1 MTPQRGIL
9 ALTGSD
15 APFRW
20 NAFGDLGTP
29 AVVTY
34 SFGAGPAPYE
44 LREDGTH
51 ANSGYRAWSETQRE
65 HARAALLEWEDVS
78 GLRFIEVPDIQMG
91 DLRFSIVDLTGQF
104 RSDGRQI
111 SGYADYPPQADAF
124 LTDDYTDGY
133 AHAWY
138 SGDMFFNQ
146 TRMRDTTIHASDE
159 KPSYHTLLLHE
170 IGHAIGLKHPFE
182 GSPQLR
188 EERDDGRFTVMSYT
202 YTTSVDSIGPLD
214 IAAARFLYGPSSKT
228 LTAFWAEG
236 AEQLVQKGGR
246 WKDDLSGSHLD
257 DRLVGRAGGDTL
269 RGYAGDDVAA
279 GGKGRDRIDL
289 GSGDDIARGGGGAD
303 FIVLGSG
310 DDRANGGKGD
320 DELQGGAG
328 NDTLI
333 GGAGRDTI
341 SGGPGSDLLAGGT
354 GADLF
359 LFDPNRELY
368 EYGDPDDLSLSDF
381 TVSLDRIVDFNPAED
396 RIEIDLGGEG
406 PESLEFVQEA
416 AAVLVLYYGEAFIRI
431 EAATVVEIESAGLL
445 FV

>member
-1 MTPQRGIL
+1 MTPRKDIL
-9 ALTGSD
+9 ALTGND
-15 APFRW
+15 APYRW

-34 SFGAGPAPYE
+34 SFGSGPAPY
-44 LREDGTH
+44 RVRYEDT
-51 ANSGYRAWSETQRE
+51 SPRGYREWSEAHKA
-65 HARAALLEWEDVS
+65 HARTALGEWQAAS
-78 GLRFIEVPDIQMG
+78 GLKFVEVPDESIG
-91 DLRFSIVDLTGQF
+91 ELRFSFVDMSGQF
-104 RSDGRQI
+104 TSGGLRI
-111 SGYADYPPQADAF
+111 SGRGFYPPDQTAF
-124 LTDDYTDGY
+124 VTGDDFDGY
-133 AHAWY
+133 AHGSVY
-138 SGDMFFNQ
+138 GDTF
-146 TRMRDTTIHASDE
+146 
-159 KPSYHTLLLHE
+159 YHTARYAGNAETMAPGQYGYRVLLHE
-170 IGHAIGLKHPFE
+170 IGHALGMKHPFE
-182 GSPQLR
+182 DTPRLR
-188 EERDDGRFTVMSYT
+188 SSQDTSAVTVMSYT
-202 YTTSVDSIGPLD
+202 NTSVVESLGPLD

-228 LTAFWAEG
+228 LKAFWAEG

-406 PESLEFVQEA
+406 PEGLEFVQEA
-416 AAVLVLYYGEAFIRI
+416 ADVLVLYYGEAFIRI
-431 EAATVVEIESAGLL
+431 EAATVAEIESAGLL